1 MEFRARHKWLRLSPT
16 KARLVADAVRGLD
29 VQEAIDVLKF
39 MPQKAALYIGK
50 AVRSALANAREH
62 KGEAKPDVD
71 KLYVQTLMVDGGPT
85 IKRIKPRAYGRA
97 HRKRRRT
104 SHVVVILAERP
115 ADLAPRRRARAAAGA
130 HRVREPGPHPKALEG
145 EAAAP
150 AASTQ
155 PKKPRRL
162 GFGRREKYDAK
173 VKGDGQPKPPSKE
186 KATVEHRKT
195 ESGTKGGSK
204 KK

>member
-29 VQEAIDVLKF
+29 VQEAIDALKF
-39 MPQKAALYIGK
+39 MPQKAALFIGK

-62 KGEAKPDVD
+62 KGEEKPDVD
-71 KLYVQTLMVDGGPT
+71 KLYVRTLMVDGGPT

-104 SHVVVILAERP
+104 SHIVVVLAERP
-115 ADLAPRRRARAAAGA
+115 ADQAPRRRARTTA
-130 HRVREPGPHPKALEG
+130 HPVREPGPHPQALEG

-150 AASTQ
+150 AAPTK

-173 VKGDGQPKPPSKE
+173 VKGEKQPRAPKE
-186 KATVEHRKT
+186 KATGEHRKT